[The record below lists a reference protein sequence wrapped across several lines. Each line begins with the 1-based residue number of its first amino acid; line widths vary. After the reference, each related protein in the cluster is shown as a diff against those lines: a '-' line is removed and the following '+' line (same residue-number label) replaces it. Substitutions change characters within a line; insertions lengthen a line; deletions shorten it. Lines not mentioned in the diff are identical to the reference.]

1 MTTFASDL
9 PDFADLVQAVAGSK
23 KVPPAIIEKDY
34 YVVRVLR
41 ALCDSLPNQ
50 FVFKG
55 GTSLSKG
62 WNLLERFSEDIDL
75 LFRIEQDGKP
85 LSKGE
90 LDRRMKRAQAVVQ
103 DIGGLTLAHE
113 FSDKGVHRTCKF
125 AYKRIFD
132 PVSALGETVVLEMG
146 TRGGTNPS
154 TVRLVKSF
162 LTEYTLE
169 HGFDGLAE
177 DLAPFEVECLDLTR
191 TFIEKLFAIHAA
203 YEKNKADGKVRHYYD
218 IYQLADTA
226 ETKAFI
232 GSQDYRDAYCDAERY
247 SRAHWPD
254 AALPNGASFA
264 DSPALSPDEE
274 GRRALE
280 KNYAKEEGLFF
291 SEPPAIGV
299 ILARIHEMLPKL

>member
-1 MTTFASDL
+1 VTAFASDL
-9 PDFADLVQAVAGSK
+9 PDFADLVQAVAGAK
-23 KVPPAIIEKDY
+23 KVPPGIIEKDY

-62 WNLLERFSEDIDL
+62 WNLLDRFSEDIDL
-75 LFRIEQDGKP
+75 LFRTEQGGKP

-103 DIGGLTLAHE
+103 GTGGLTLAHA
-113 FSDKGVHRTCKF
+113 FSDKGVHRTSKF

-146 TRGGTNPS
+146 TRGGANPS

-162 LTEYTLE
+162 LTEYVLE
-169 HGFDGLAE
+169 HGFEGLAE

-191 TFIEKLFAIHAA
+191 TFVEKLFAIHAA

-218 IYQLADTA
+218 VYQLADTV

-232 GSQDYRDAYCDAERY
+232 GTQEYRDAYRDAERY

-254 AALPNGASFA
+254 TALPNGGSFA

-274 GRRALE
+274 GRLALE

-291 SEPPAIGV
+291 SEPPTIGV
-299 ILARIHEMLPKL
+299 ILARIQDILPKL

>member
-1 MTTFASDL
+1 VTAFASDL
-9 PDFADLVQAVAGSK
+9 PDFADLVQAVAGAK
-23 KVPPAIIEKDY
+23 KVPPGIIEKDY

-41 ALCDSLPNQ
+41 ALCDSLPDQ

-62 WNLLERFSEDIDL
+62 WNLLDRFSEDIDL
-75 LFRIEQDGKP
+75 LFRTEQDGKP

-103 DIGGLTLAHE
+103 GTDGLTLVHE

-125 AYKRIFD
+125 AYERIFD

-154 TVRLVKSF
+154 PVRIVKSF
-162 LTEYTLE
+162 LTEYVVE
-169 HGFDGLAE
+169 NGFEGLAE

-203 YEKNKADGKVRHYYD
+203 YEKNRADGKVRHYYD
-218 IYQLADTA
+218 VYQLAGTA
-226 ETKAFI
+226 ETQAFI
-232 GSQDYRDAYCDAERY
+232 GTQEYRDAYRDAERY

-254 AALPNGASFA
+254 AALPNGGSFA

-274 GRRALE
+274 GRQALE

-291 SEPPAIGV
+291 SEPPPIRE
-299 ILARIHEMLPKL
+299 ILARIQDILPKL

>member
-1 MTTFASDL
+1 VTAFASDL
-9 PDFADLVQAVAGSK
+9 PDFADLVQAVAGAK
-23 KVPPAIIEKDY
+23 KVPPGIIEKDY

-41 ALCDSLPNQ
+41 ALCDSLPDQ

-62 WNLLERFSEDIDL
+62 WNLLDRFSEDIDL
-75 LFRIEQDGKP
+75 LFRTEEDGKP

-103 DIGGLTLAHE
+103 ASGLTLAYE
-113 FSDKGVHRTCKF
+113 FSAKGVHRTAKF
-125 AYKRIFD
+125 AYKRIYD
-132 PVSALGETVVLEMG
+132 PVIAFGENVVLEMG

-154 TVRLVKSF
+154 TVRSVNSF
-162 LTEYTLE
+162 LTEYVLE
-169 HGFDGLAE
+169 HGFEGLAE

-191 TFIEKLFAIHAA
+191 TFVEKLFAIHAA
-203 YEKNKADGKVRHYYD
+203 YEKNGADGKVRHYYD
-218 IYQLADTA
+218 VYQLADTA

-232 GSQDYRDAYCDAERY
+232 GTQEYRDAYRDAETY

-254 AALPNGASFA
+254 AALPNGGSFA

-274 GRRALE
+274 GRLALE

-291 SEPPAIGV
+291 SEPPTIDV
-299 ILARIHEMLPKL
+299 ILARIQDILPKL